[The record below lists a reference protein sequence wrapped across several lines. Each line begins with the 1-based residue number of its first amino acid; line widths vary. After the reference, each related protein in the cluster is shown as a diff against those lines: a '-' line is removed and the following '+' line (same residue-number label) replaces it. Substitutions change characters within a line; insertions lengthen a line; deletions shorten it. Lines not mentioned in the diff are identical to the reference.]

1 MIAIAYILSVI
12 LGLFGL
18 VFIIGS
24 QGLILRIIVG
34 IILLIAAGALI
45 LMARLRPK
53 QIHVVQKM
61 KIDLSGDVSLE
72 SLKCTSC
79 GGRLG
84 EKSVTVKAGAVFVN
98 CEYCGATYQIE
109 EAPKW

>member
-24 QGLILRIIVG
+24 QGMTLRIIVG
-34 IILLIAAGALI
+34 IILLIAASALI
-45 LMARLRPK
+45 FMARIRPK
-53 QIHVVQKM
+53 QINVVQKM

-79 GGRLG
+79 GGKLS
-84 EKSVTVKAGAVFVN
+84 EKSVSVKAGAVFVN
-98 CEYCGATYQIE
+98 CEYCGAAYQIE